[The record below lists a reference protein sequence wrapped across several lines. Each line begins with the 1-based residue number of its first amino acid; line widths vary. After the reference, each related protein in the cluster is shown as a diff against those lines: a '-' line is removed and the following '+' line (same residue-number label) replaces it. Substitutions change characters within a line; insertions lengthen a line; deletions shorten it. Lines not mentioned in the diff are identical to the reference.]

1 MQNFSDF
8 GTGGGNHVSQKIHMN
23 TGYTPVSQSL
33 NFAKNSNVFATN
45 QVSHGNILNTDGNK
59 SMAGMSNHGDIQRK
73 DELIEQQTYK
83 RQLHSNMTS
92 RVLNM

>member
-1 MQNFSDF
+1 
-8 GTGGGNHVSQKIHMN
+8 MN

-33 NFAKNSNVFATN
+33 NFAKNQNVFATN

-59 SMAGMSNHGDIQRK
+59 SLAGMSNNGEMQGK

-92 RVLNM
+92 RVLKM